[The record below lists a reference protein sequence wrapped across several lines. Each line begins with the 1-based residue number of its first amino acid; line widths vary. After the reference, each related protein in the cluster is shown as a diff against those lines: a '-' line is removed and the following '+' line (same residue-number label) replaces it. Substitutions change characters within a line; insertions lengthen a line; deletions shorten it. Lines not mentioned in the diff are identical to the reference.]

1 MEHAF
6 SIPLSSKTR
15 SLPLHLTETRSSLS
29 TCCVRTRGN
38 RLRFRE
44 RERVV
49 PNYGSQ
55 GSQSSHVGRGES
67 VRPRYRGPLSRPFF
81 PAGGSSGSLAF
92 LRSGRVDNSLEDRRA
107 RSRDARSLARARSRD
122 REIVFGGP
130 GKEKKKRKVRAAA
143 AGAAT
148 CRVTR
153 HLSRPGEMP
162 IRARV

>member
-1 MEHAF
+1 MEHA
-6 SIPLSSKTR
+6 SSSKTR

-67 VRPRYRGPLSRPFF
+67 VRPRYRGPLSRSFF

-107 RSRDARSLARARSRD
+107 RSRDARSPARSLARAPGTVRSFSEGRVKRRK
-122 REIVFGGP
+122 RERCARLQREP
-130 GKEKKKRKVRAAA
+130 QRA
-143 AGAAT
+143 
-148 CRVTR
+148 
-153 HLSRPGEMP
+153 E
-162 IRARV
+162 